1 MKPFKELLN
10 VSEGVFYLI
19 DNDIPLT
26 ENVYRYGSK
35 KFFDTIDE
43 ARRLHNEGL
52 IELNSHEL
60 DLIETDIGQF
70 EEYQGDMVPLDLPL
84 MEEEDGEHKPIG
96 KPMRGGPKKFYVFV
110 RKPDGGIKKVTF
122 GDVHGAASGATLS
135 VKLNDPVARKSFA
148 ARHACS
154 TQKDRTSAAY
164 WSCNLPRYAKSLGL
178 SGGGNFYW

>member
-52 IELNSHEL
+52 IELNNHEL

-70 EEYQGDMVPLDLPL
+70 EEYEGDMVPLDLPL
-84 MEEEDGEHKPIG
+84 MEEEGENKPIG

>member
-1 MKPFKELLN
+1 MRPFKELLN

-52 IELNSHEL
+52 IELNNHEL

-70 EEYQGDMVPLDLPL
+70 EEYEGDMVPLDLPL
-84 MEEEDGEHKPIG
+84 MEEEGENKPIG